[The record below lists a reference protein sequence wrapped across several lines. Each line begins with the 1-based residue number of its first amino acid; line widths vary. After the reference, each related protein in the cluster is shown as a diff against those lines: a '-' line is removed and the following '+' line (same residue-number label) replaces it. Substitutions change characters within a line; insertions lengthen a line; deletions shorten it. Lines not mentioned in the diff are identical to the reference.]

1 MGAAGKKG
9 LSHRY
14 SFSTSSGRHPA
25 PTHVGLRPLPS
36 PETTICKLTFI
47 KCSPCAEFGPLL
59 GSNSSTSP
67 APSFRANPR
76 DPPATKSGESGP
88 SYGLR
93 PAFPF
98 SSYSCSPPIR
108 VPAQSLRLAREKGLV
123 PGAGPGSEAGGSH
136 GRPGTR
142 RGSPADP
149 RLESEATPLAKPTLT
164 ACSGRYIH

>member
-1 MGAAGKKG
+1 MRAAGKKG
-9 LSHRY
+9 LSHGY

-36 PETTICKLTFI
+36 PETKICKLTFI
-47 KCSPCAEFGPLL
+47 KCSCAEFEPLL
-59 GSNSSTSP
+59 DSTSSTSP
-67 APSFRANPR
+67 APSFRANLRHSPHPQKR
-76 DPPATKSGESGP
+76 GESGP

-98 SSYSCSPPIR
+98 TSYSCPPPIR
-108 VPAQSLRLAREKGLV
+108 LPAQSLRLARAKSLV
-123 PGAGPGSEAGGSH
+123 PGAGPGSEAGGSR

-149 RLESEATPLAKPTLT
+149 RLESEATPPSKPTLT
-164 ACSGRYIH
+164 ACSGRYTH